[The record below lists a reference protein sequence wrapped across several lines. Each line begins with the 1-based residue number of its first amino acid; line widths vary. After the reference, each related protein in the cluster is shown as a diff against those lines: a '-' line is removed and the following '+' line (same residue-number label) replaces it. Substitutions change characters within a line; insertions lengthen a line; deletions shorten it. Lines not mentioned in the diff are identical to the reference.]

1 MSDKTCGPD
10 FLAGFVV
17 GALVGAATAL
27 LFAPQS
33 GEETRTLIRDKGI
46 ELREQADD
54 LSVEARRRAESLQV
68 QMKQAVNEGKSAA
81 ATKKEDLLTQLDQED
96 AGEEPLAES

>member
-1 MSDKTCGPD
+1 
-10 FLAGFVV
+10 
-17 GALVGAATAL
+17 
-27 LFAPQS
+27 
-33 GEETRTLIRDKGI
+33 LIRDKGI

-81 ATKKEDLLTQLDQED
+81 ATKKEGLLTQLDQDD